1 MQKQEADILIANAA
15 ADVMNQRIFSKVKS
29 SLIGLYSDREDFY
42 KRVQFDYDGHA
53 IRTGVIDRKSYKKI
67 CAVLSSYKDDYTFGE
82 IMAGFSDVFCTA
94 IVDMIIIEKRGKK
107 KNMELK
113 IGFPEEP
120 DGAFL
125 TKILA
130 FTEYLND
137 VCDMNTLGYINERLD
152 SFLEKKLPA
161 NFPPELLG
169 EVKRLYMNNMMFL
182 EGYKNRTATV
192 IKESEDDKALIGKFS
207 CNTAF
212 YDACLYGM
220 RGLFEPTF
228 FENDFDIDMFKSC
241 FDMNTEDYARN
252 ECLLSAFDK
261 FNVDVIPTKEM
272 VDNFKMG
279 GYTPE
284 EISNMGVYACM
295 RSCFARS
302 MLGMQKYSD
311 EQRFIQSI
319 GLTKQEIRRIIAS
332 TYLWA
337 EKVGINVPVYPE
349 NSVKCSLLINDMVQN
364 GVALLLR
371 KSRKNSLAS
380 TYNAQNRDEK
390 AAAKGEKKKESSNL
404 QRVLEE
410 NKRLQSSLNQANL
423 DLKAKKDIEK
433 VVRGEMS
440 DMRKDFEARLKE
452 LEAELEKTKAENI
465 DLQKQLDDEEFVS
478 DDNDGITKEDILKAG
493 KGKTVLVWGI
503 RTEIADRLI
512 AEYGDM
518 VNCIATDDYQNGLLP
533 SGALEKCDAA
543 IIVTNYSS
551 HSRYWKARDEIK
563 ASGVPYAHLRRNIN
577 SPERI
582 GKLIWKVLSGEEN
595 RNL

>member
-1 MQKQEADILIANAA
+1 
-15 ADVMNQRIFSKVKS
+15 
-29 SLIGLYSDREDFY
+29 
-42 KRVQFDYDGHA
+42 
-53 IRTGVIDRKSYKKI
+53 
-67 CAVLSSYKDDYTFGE
+67 
-82 IMAGFSDVFCTA
+82 
-94 IVDMIIIEKRGKK
+94 
-107 KNMELK
+107 
-113 IGFPEEP
+113 
-120 DGAFL
+120 
-125 TKILA
+125 
-130 FTEYLND
+130 
-137 VCDMNTLGYINERLD
+137 
-152 SFLEKKLPA
+152 
-161 NFPPELLG
+161 
-169 EVKRLYMNNMMFL
+169 
-182 EGYKNRTATV
+182 
-192 IKESEDDKALIGKFS
+192 
-207 CNTAF
+207 
-212 YDACLYGM
+212 
-220 RGLFEPTF
+220 
-228 FENDFDIDMFKSC
+228 
-241 FDMNTEDYARN
+241 
-252 ECLLSAFDK
+252 
-261 FNVDVIPTKEM
+261 
-272 VDNFKMG
+272 
-279 GYTPE
+279 
-284 EISNMGVYACM
+284 
-295 RSCFARS
+295 
-302 MLGMQKYSD
+302 MQKYSD
-311 EQRFIQSI
+311 EQRFIQSV

-337 EKVGINVPVYPE
+337 EKIGINVPAYPE

-410 NKRLQSSLNQANL
+410 NKRLQSSLSQANL

-440 DMRKDFEARLKE
+440 DMRKDFEARLRE

-478 DDNDGITKEDILKAG
+478 DDNDSITKEDILKAG

-533 SGALEKCDAA
+533 SGAVEKCDAA

>member
-15 ADVMNQRIFSKVKS
+15 ADIMNQRIFSKVKS
-29 SLIGLYSDREDFY
+29 SLIGLYGDREDFY

-67 CAVLSSYKDDYTFGE
+67 CAVLSSYNDDYTFGE

-113 IGFPEEP
+113 VAFPEEP

-137 VCDMNTLGYINERLD
+137 VCGMNTLSYINERLD
-152 SFLEKKLPA
+152 SLLEKKLPA
-161 NFPPELLG
+161 NFPPELFG
-169 EVKRLYMNNMMFL
+169 EVKRLYMNNAMFL
-182 EGYKNRTATV
+182 EGYKNRTATM

-207 CNTAF
+207 CNTKF
-212 YDACLYGM
+212 YEACLYGM
-220 RGLFEPTF
+220 RGLFEPMF
-228 FENDFDIDMFKSC
+228 YENDFDIETFKVC
-241 FDMNTEDYARN
+241 FDMNTEDYART

-261 FNVDVIPTKEM
+261 FDTDIIPTNEM
-272 VDNFKMG
+272 VENFRAG
-279 GYTPE
+279 GYNSE
-284 EISNMGVYACM
+284 DIRNMGVYACM

-311 EQRFIQSI
+311 EQRFIQSV

-337 EKVGINVPVYPE
+337 EKVGINVPAYPE

-390 AAAKGEKKKESSNL
+390 ATAKGEKKKESSNL

-440 DMRKDFEARLKE
+440 DMRKDFEARLRE

-478 DDNDGITKEDILKAG
+478 DDNDDITKEDILKAG

-533 SGALEKCDAA
+533 SGAVEKCDAA

>member
-1 MQKQEADILIANAA
+1 
-15 ADVMNQRIFSKVKS
+15 
-29 SLIGLYSDREDFY
+29 
-42 KRVQFDYDGHA
+42 
-53 IRTGVIDRKSYKKI
+53 
-67 CAVLSSYKDDYTFGE
+67 
-82 IMAGFSDVFCTA
+82 
-94 IVDMIIIEKRGKK
+94 
-107 KNMELK
+107 
-113 IGFPEEP
+113 
-120 DGAFL
+120 
-125 TKILA
+125 
-130 FTEYLND
+130 
-137 VCDMNTLGYINERLD
+137 
-152 SFLEKKLPA
+152 
-161 NFPPELLG
+161 
-169 EVKRLYMNNMMFL
+169 
-182 EGYKNRTATV
+182 
-192 IKESEDDKALIGKFS
+192 
-207 CNTAF
+207 
-212 YDACLYGM
+212 M
-220 RGLFEPTF
+220 RGLFEPMF
-228 FENDFDIDMFKSC
+228 YENDLDIETFKAC
-241 FDMNTEDYARN
+241 FDMNTEDYART

-261 FNVDVIPTKEM
+261 FDTDIIPTNEM
-272 VDNFKMG
+272 VENFRAG
-279 GYTPE
+279 GYNSEDIT
-284 EISNMGVYACM
+284 NMGVYACM

-311 EQRFIQSI
+311 EQRFIQSV

-337 EKVGINVPVYPE
+337 EKVGINVPAYPE

-440 DMRKDFEARLKE
+440 DMRKDFEARLRE

-478 DDNDGITKEDILKAG
+478 DDNDDITKEDILKAG

-533 SGALEKCDAA
+533 SGAVEKCDAA